1 MYPANFTYHTPSS
14 VDEAL
19 NLMSEHGDDAKLL
32 AGGHSLMPTMKLRLA
47 TPAHLIDMRKLRDN
61 LQYVRDEGDH
71 IAIGALTTYYQV
83 QSSDVVKNKVPLL
96 VELIENVG
104 DMQVRNCGTLGGA
117 IAHAD
122 PAGDPPAGILALEA
136 EMVIRGPDGERT
148 VPANEFF
155 HGFFETAVGDGEILT
170 EIRVPVQ
177 EGKSTYKKMRHP
189 ASGYAVVGVAVVME
203 EGGKCR
209 IGITGVSDGAYRA
222 EAVEE
227 ALSGK
232 SLDEDAINQAAEHA
246 TDGIDPLE
254 DPYANAAYRR
264 QLAKALTKRALME
277 VAGKA

>member
-19 NLMSEHGDDAKLL
+19 NLMSEHGGDAKLL

-71 IAIGALTTYYQV
+71 IAIGALTTYYQI
-83 QSSDVVKNKVPLL
+83 QSSEVAQNKVPLL
-96 VELIENVG
+96 VELIDNVG
-104 DMQVRNCGTLGGA
+104 DMQVRNVGTLGGA

-136 EMVIRGPDGERT
+136 EMVIRGSEGERT
-148 VPANEFF
+148 VPAHEFF
-155 HGFFETAVGDGEILT
+155 HGFFETAVGEGDILT
-170 EIRVPVQ
+170 EIRIPIQ
-177 EGKSTYKKMRHP
+177 KGKGTYKKMRHP
-189 ASGYAVVGVAVVME
+189 ASGYAVVGVAVVVQD
-203 EGGKCR
+203 GGECR
-209 IGITGVSDGAYRA
+209 VGITGVSDGAYRA
-222 EAVEE
+222 ETVEE
-227 ALSGK
+227 ALNGK
-232 SLDEDAINQAAEHA
+232 NLDADAISQAAEHA

-277 VAGKA
+277 VSRNV